1 MELVEQGKIKIFMD
15 LFSSWLNT
23 YLGIEPPAQHKLLI
37 SFSVVIVLWFA
48 HRVLLRSV
56 IQRIRSLERRYQWQ
70 KALGYSF
77 TALGILVVSL
87 VWIED
92 VRSAATYFGLVS
104 AGVAIALKDPLTN
117 IVGWGFI
124 LWRKPFQ
131 VGDRIEIGPYAGDV
145 IDQRVFLFS
154 MMEIGNWVSADQST
168 GRILHIPNGLI
179 FSHAVANFT
188 HGPRYIWNEIPV
200 LITFESDWEKAK
212 GILQE
217 IADRHDISRDGKAA
231 EEFEAATRKL
241 LLKYDKLTP
250 IVYTNVLESGVVLTI
265 RYLCRPRQRRS
276 SVQILWEDI
285 LREFTTHRDI
295 DLAYPTTRFYTSD
308 QKRVRNGVE

>member
-1 MELVEQGKIKIFMD
+1 ME
-15 LFSSWLNT
+15 LFSSWLNN
-23 YLGIEPPAQHKLLI
+23 YLGIEPPSQHKLLI
-37 SFSVVIVLWFA
+37 SLLVVVVMWLV

-56 IQRIRSLERRYQWQ
+56 IQRMRSLERRYQWQ

-77 TALGILVVSL
+77 TALGILVISI

-104 AGVAIALKDPLTN
+104 AGIAIALKDPLTN

-188 HGPRYIWNEIPV
+188 HGPMYIWNEIPV
-200 LITFESDWEKAK
+200 MITFESNWEKAK

-217 IADRHDISRDGKAA
+217 IADSHDVSQDGKAA

-250 IVYTNVLESGVVLTI
+250 IVYTTIKAKCGVPN
-265 RYLCRPRQRRS
+265 CS
-276 SVQILWEDI
+276 A
-285 LREFTTHRDI
+285 H
-295 DLAYPTTRFYTSD
+295 
-308 QKRVRNGVE
+308 

>member
-1 MELVEQGKIKIFMD
+1 MD
-15 LFSSWLNT
+15 FISGWLHT
-23 YLGIEPPAQHKLLI
+23 YLGIEPQAQHKLII
-37 SFSVVIVLWFA
+37 SLLVVFVLWFA
-48 HRVLLRSV
+48 HRILLHSAV
-56 IQRIRSLERRYQWQ
+56 QRIKSLERRYQWQ

-77 TALGILVVSL
+77 TVLGILAVSL

-104 AGVAIALKDPLTN
+104 AGIAIALKDPLTN

-145 IDQRVFLFS
+145 VDQRVFLFS
-154 MMEIGNWVSADQST
+154 MMEIGNWVNADQST

-212 GILQE
+212 DILQG
-217 IADRHDISRDGKAA
+217 IADRHDISLDGKAA
-231 EEFEAATRKL
+231 NEFEAATRKFM
-241 LLKYDKLTP
+241 LKYDKLTP
-250 IVYTNVLESGVVLTI
+250 IVYTNVLESGVQLTI
-265 RYLCRPRQRRS
+265 RYLCRPRQRRT
-276 SVQILWEDI
+276 SVQVLWEDI
-285 LREFTTHRDI
+285 LREFSNHKDI
-295 DLAYPTTRFYTSD
+295 EFAYPTTRFYTTGNQD
-308 QKRVRNGVE
+308 G